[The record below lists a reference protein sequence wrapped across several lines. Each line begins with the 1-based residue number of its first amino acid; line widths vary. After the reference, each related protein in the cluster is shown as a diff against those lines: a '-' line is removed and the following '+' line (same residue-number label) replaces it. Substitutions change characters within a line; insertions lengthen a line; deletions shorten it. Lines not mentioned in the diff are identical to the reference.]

1 MTDYL
6 SDPKS
11 VVIAFAA
18 SYSAWE
24 EAMKVAGEFLE
35 NQFEDASLKEQH
47 QDILLKYCTH
57 KEREYTQGYSFNI
70 PPTYGDLTGEKI
82 DAIEYASSS
91 RVHVDTK
98 KLSRATTYRFVLLK
112 KKDGWR
118 IDSVKWLMRG
128 VWKNTLFGS

>member
-1 MTDYL
+1 MTDHL

-24 EAMKVAGEFLE
+24 EAMRIAGETVE
-35 NQFEDASLKEQH
+35 NQFEDPDLIEQH
-47 QDILLKYCTH
+47 RDILLKYCTQKDRRH
-57 KEREYTQGYSFNI
+57 AQELSFST
-70 PPTYGDLTGEKI
+70 PPTYGDLSEKKI
-82 DAIEYASSS
+82 AAVEYVTSS

-98 KLSRATTYRFVLLK
+98 KLSTSTYRFVLLK

-118 IDSVKWLMRG
+118 IDGVKWLVRG
-128 VWKNTLFGS
+128 EWKNTLIGS